1 MSRRIKNLLFIIL
14 ISAFILMLGVM
25 LWSEKMEQEKYH
37 EMELQ
42 RQHLEMI
49 KPTDDNSI
57 RLIDKTNYSGQAAL
71 SEGTIIVDF
80 DEFRSKASRTSYL
93 DTRGATVNFKLS
105 NSSNEWGGGLLLD
118 FFSDAGD
125 REKYCG

>member
-1 MSRRIKNLLFIIL
+1 MEGIGRMSRRIKNLLFIIL

-80 DEFRSKASRTSYL
+80 DEFRSKARIKSYL
-93 DTRGATVNFKLS
+93 DTR
-105 NSSNEWGGGLLLD
+105 
-118 FFSDAGD
+118 
-125 REKYCG
+125 